1 MIYESYSF
9 KWDCVSMLIL
19 NQHESDLTLISSC
32 NTVCLKG
39 HNLFPKCF
47 FVLGR
52 EMNLFK
58 MGTIIQIK
66 RVLLENWSRA
76 VSAEMAQKLGRVQLF
91 HHFIFISE
99 IFVS

>member
-1 MIYESYSF
+1 MNLIHLNG
-9 KWDCVSMLIL
+9 DCVSMLIL

-58 MGTIIQIK
+58 MGKIIQIK
-66 RVLLENWSRA
+66 RVLLGNWSRA
-76 VSAEMAQKLGRVQLF
+76 VSGEMAQKLGRVQLF
-91 HHFIFISE
+91 HHFIFIRE